1 MKKKSW
7 LGMTLSGL
15 AAGAVAGL
23 FGAGGG
29 MVLVPLLTLLTPLE
43 ETEVFPSSITIILPI
58 CLVTLAVSAAV
69 GTVPWQ
75 DALPYLF
82 GSAARGLGSG
92 HVGAENPGQMAP
104 PRAGHPD
111 FVGRIPVFMLLE
123 SLPVALIVGTVLGF
137 LTGLGVGGG
146 SLLIL
151 WLTLALEMPQTAA
164 RGINLLFFL
173 PSAMIACYLR
183 WKQGAVTLRKVLPAI
198 FAGCA
203 AAAVFSLISTR
214 MDLEILRKLFG
225 VLLLATGIRELCY
238 RPKS

>member
-1 MKKKSW
+1 M
-7 LGMTLSGL
+7 
-15 AAGAVAGL
+15 
-23 FGAGGG
+23 
-29 MVLVPLLTLLTPLE
+29 
-43 ETEVFPSSITIILPI
+43 
-58 CLVTLAVSAAV
+58 
-69 GTVPWQ
+69 
-75 DALPYLF
+75 
-82 GSAARGLGSG
+82 
-92 HVGAENPGQMAP
+92 
-104 PRAGHPD
+104 
-111 FVGRIPVFMLLE
+111 LE
-123 SLPVALIVGTVLGF
+123 SLPVALIVGTLLGF

-151 WLTLALEMPQTAA
+151 WLALVLEMPQTAA

-173 PSAMIACYLR
+173 PSAAISCYLR
-183 WKQGAVTLRKVLPAI
+183 GKKGSEPQKKPLPAI

>member
-1 MKKKSW
+1 M
-7 LGMTLSGL
+7 
-15 AAGAVAGL
+15 AGRPSI
-23 FGAGGG
+23 
-29 MVLVPLLTLLTPLE
+29 PLR
-43 ETEVFPSSITIILPI
+43 
-58 CLVTLAVSAAV
+58 
-69 GTVPWQ
+69 Q
-75 DALPYLF
+75 
-82 GSAARGLGSG
+82 RRRRLGSG
-92 HVGAENPGQMAP
+92 HVGAENPGQMASP
-104 PRAGHPD
+104 GSGHSD

-183 WKQGAVTLRKVLPAI
+183 WKQGAVTLKKVLPAI
-198 FAGCA
+198 LTGCA
-203 AAAVFSLISTR
+203 AAAVFCLISTR
-214 MDLEILRKLFG
+214 MDLDILKKLFG

-238 RPKS
+238 RPKT

>member
-7 LGMTLSGL
+7 LGMALSGL

-43 ETEVFPSSITIILPI
+43 ESEVFPSSITIILPI

-82 GSAARGLGSG
+82 GSAAG
-92 HVGAENPGQMAP
+92 HS
-104 PRAGHPD
+104 D

-151 WLTLALEMPQTAA
+151 WLTLVLEMPQTAA

-198 FAGCA
+198 LTGCA
-203 AAAVFSLISTR
+203 AAAVFSFISTR
-214 MDLEILRKLFG
+214 MDLDILKKLFG